1 MTNADEI
8 LLSISRIIAYVLVT
22 ISFVFSGI
30 IISIIYRKNLYK
42 NLTNQFI
49 IQLTVSEM
57 INNITN
63 LLNMFP
69 EMMG

>member
-8 LLSISRIIAYVLVT
+8 LLSVSRIIAYVLVT

-49 IQLTVSEM
+49 IQK
-57 INNITN
+57 
-63 LLNMFP
+63 
-69 EMMG
+69 